1 MMVFTIAVTEFSCS
15 QNAEV
20 RSSKVSDSTTNAS
33 KSQEC
38 PYKFLG
44 IPIEGTMDAFAQKLE
59 QKGFKAYPFSSE
71 PGWHDCFFSGIFSGY
86 NVLIR
91 LGSLSNDDDTIGVVR
106 VFFNV
111 IGANISETLWI
122 YRDLR
127 EGLIQQYSN
136 KGWQLDDT
144 DDIKTLS
151 DYEIQQA
158 LDRGTEFYFRILDP
172 SVTLS
177 TMQIILSYISL
188 SLDNDSLVRLY
199 YYNPIQSKEML
210 ERQNRER
217 NKDL

>member
-59 QKGFKAYPFSSE
+59 QKGFKATPIPSE
-71 PGWHDCFFSGIFSGY
+71 PGWHDCLFSGIFFGY
-86 NVLIR
+86 NVLIG
-91 LGSLSNDDDTIGVVR
+91 LESLSKDDDTIGAVH

-111 IGANISETLWI
+111 IGANFSETFTI
-122 YRDLR
+122 YKNLRD
-127 EGLIQQYSN
+127 GLIQQYSN
-136 KGWQLDDT
+136 KGWLLDDM
-144 DDIKTLS
+144 DDIGTLPT
-151 DYEIQQA
+151 YEIQQA
-158 LDRGTEFYFRILDP
+158 LDRGTKFYFRIVDP
-172 SVTLS
+172 SVALS
-177 TMQIILSYISL
+177 NMQMPSYIL
-188 SLDNDSLVRLY
+188 LTLANNSLVQLGY
-199 YYNPIQSKEML
+199 CNPIQVKEML